1 MKGRGKWIL
10 IMGDWGSSMEEAML
24 FLVAGK
30 REW

>member
-10 IMGDWGSSMEEAML
+10 TGDWGSSMEEAML

-30 REW
+30 CE